1 MTNTRCRKTGAA
13 MFRNFTI
20 ALMAFLALVDLFATP
35 AILPTLARHYPVSPA
50 AMGLAL
56 NASTIGMAGRWP
68 WRRDAGPLS

>member
-1 MTNTRCRKTGAA
+1 

-20 ALMAFLALVDLFATP
+20 APMAFLTLVDLFATQ
-35 AILPTLARHYPVSPA
+35 AIQTLARHYPVSPA